1 MSLSKTLPAADESH
15 SPREEDEEDVFIR
28 ESRELS
34 TEFVRLLL
42 GDKKNGVVTKGPGD
56 QAAVQTQSRGSA
68 TAHPSSV

>member
-1 MSLSKTLPAADESH
+1 MSLSKTLPTADESH

-56 QAAVQTQSRGSA
+56 QAAGQTQTRGRA